1 MIARTDRNLLDDVQS
16 RGPVAYGAEAPAKS
30 IPLLSIIWRRRWTVL
45 LVTLVCT
52 LAAVVYIVTATPV
65 YTSTSRV
72 YVEQIGPQMFTDQG
86 VVTKSDTYLQTQAEM
101 VTSTPILAS
110 AIEAVNAKAMKSFAG
125 VNENLAVYLKK
136 QLNVDV
142 GRKDEIISVSFDS
155 PYPVEAATLV
165 NAVVDAYVTYQS
177 GQKHST
183 AAEMLKILEKEKAA
197 RDAELN
203 AQMRAAVD
211 FKTKNGALSF
221 DTEKGNIVMDQL
233 SQLTQALVQ
242 AQVDTVAAKRQ
253 FDEATTMLK
262 DPKGLQNLV
271 ELYQS
276 KGYTYEDREYGEMRA
291 QLTQLRIQDKG
302 MQNFEM
308 TGHPRRSAFRDAIQD
323 LEKQIIEKEERLAKA
338 YISDLERQ
346 VKTAQ
351 AKEDQLQGMTDAQ
364 RKVAME
370 LNAKATEY
378 VKMTDDIHR
387 TQSECDMLQQRIRE
401 IAVTGDTGALNIN
414 ILEVARPEEKPSK
427 PRKPLVLAA
436 ALMVGLVLGTGLGV
450 TRELIDHRFRN
461 ADEVTAALGLP
472 VLGIV
477 PHMPDKQPVSVRGR
491 TVHLEPMSPT
501 SESYRTIRTAIFFG
515 APSDQTKAILVTSP
529 EAGDGKSTS
538 ASNLAIAM
546 AQAGHRTL
554 LLDCDFRKPTQHKIF
569 ELDENVGINSVLE
582 GQLRLRDAI
591 QRTPVRLL
599 HVLPCGPIP
608 PNPSEILNGKRFAV
622 VMKALLEFYD
632 KVVIDSPPVTAVT
645 DARIL
650 SASADCTLMVLRAEK
665 STRRVSAQAR
675 DSLISV
681 GANLLGVVFND
692 LSKKKGGYYAGYGY
706 YGYRSSRQVSSRPA
720 HELAAPDRSLG
731 APAGVLGGDDLA

>member
-1 MIARTDRNLLDDVQS
+1 MIARTDRNLLDDAQA
-16 RGPVAYGAEAPAKS
+16 RGLAAFAADAPAKA
-30 IPLLSIIWRRRWTVL
+30 IPFFQIIWRRRWTVL
-45 LVTLVCT
+45 LVTLACT
-52 LAAVVYIVTATPV
+52 AAAVLYLVAATPV
-65 YTSTSRV
+65 YTSTSRL

-86 VVTKSDTYLQTQAEM
+86 VVTKSDTYLQTQAQM
-101 VTSTPILAS
+101 LTSTPILAS
-110 AIEAVNAKAMKSFAG
+110 AVDAVNAKVMKSFSG
-125 VNENLAVYLKK
+125 VNENLTVYLKK

-183 AAEMLKILEKEKAA
+183 AAEMLKILQKEKAA

-211 FKTKNGALSF
+211 FKTRNGALSF
-221 DTEKGNIVMDQL
+221 DTEKGNIVVDKL

-242 AQVDTVAAKRQ
+242 AQVDTVAARRQ
-253 FDEATTMLK
+253 YDESLAMLN
-262 DPKGLQNLV
+262 DNQGRQNLV

-276 KGYTYEDREYGEMRA
+276 RGYNYEDREYGEMRS
-291 QLTQLRIQDKG
+291 QLTQLKLQEKG
-302 MQNFEM
+302 IQNFELA
-308 TGHPRRSAFRDAIQD
+308 GHPRRSAFRDAIKD
-323 LEKQIIEKEERLAKA
+323 LESQIVDKEKRLARA
-338 YISDLERQ
+338 YLSDLERQ
-346 VKTAQ
+346 VKAAK
-351 AKEDQLQGMTDAQ
+351 AKEDQIQGMVDAQ
-364 RKVAME
+364 QQTAME

-387 TQSECDMLQQRIRE
+387 TQNECDMLEQRIRE

-427 PRKPLVLAA
+427 PKKPLVLGA
-436 ALMVGLVLGTGLGV
+436 ALVVGLVLGTGLGV

-477 PHMPDKQPVSVRGR
+477 PHMSDKQPVTVRGK
-491 TVHLEPMSPT
+491 TVHVEPMSPV

-515 APSDQTKAILVTSP
+515 APSDQTKSILVTSP

-554 LLDCDFRKPTQHKIF
+554 LLDCDFRKPVQHKIF
-569 ELDENVGINSVLE
+569 EFDEKVGINSVLE
-582 GQLRLRDAI
+582 GHLRLRDAI

-665 STRRVSAQAR
+665 STRRASAHAR
-675 DSLISV
+675 DNLASV
-681 GANLLGVVFND
+681 GANLLGVIFND
-692 LSKKKGGYYAGYGY
+692 LNKTRGGYYTGYGY
-706 YGYRSSRQVSSRPA
+706 YGYRTSRQVSSRPA
-720 HELAAPDRSLG
+720 EELGTRSLG
-731 APAGVLGGDDLA
+731 SPAGVLGGDDVA

>member
-1 MIARTDRNLLDDVQS
+1 MIARTDRNLLDEPQA
-16 RGPVAYGAEAPAKS
+16 RGPAIFADAPAKAL
-30 IPLLSIIWRRRWTVL
+30 PFLQIIWRRRWTVV
-45 LVTLVCT
+45 LVTFLCVA
-52 LAAVVYIVTATPV
+52 AAVLYIVAATPV
-65 YTSTSRV
+65 YTSTSRI
-72 YVEQIGPQMFTDQG
+72 YVEQLGPQMFTDQG
-86 VVTKSDTYLQTQAEM
+86 VVTRSDTYLQTQAQM
-101 VTSTPILAS
+101 LTSTPILAS
-110 AIEAVNAKAMKSFAG
+110 AVDAVNAKGMKSFAG
-125 VNENLAVYLKK
+125 VNENLTVYLKK

-155 PYPVEAATLV
+155 YYPVEAATLV
-165 NAVVDAYVTYQS
+165 NAIVDAYVTYES

-183 AAEMLKILEKEKAA
+183 AAEMLKILQKEKVA

-221 DTEKGNIVMDQL
+221 DTEKGNIVMDKL
-233 SQLTQALVQ
+233 SQLTQALVA
-242 AQVDTVAAKRQ
+242 AQVDTVGAKRKY
-253 FDEATTMLK
+253 DEAAAMLK
-262 DPKGLQNLV
+262 NKGGMRDLV

-276 KGYTYEDREYGEMRA
+276 KGWNFEDREYGDMRS
-291 QLTQLRIQDKG
+291 QLTQLKIQDKG
-302 MQNFEM
+302 MQNFELG
-308 TGHPRRSAFRDAIQD
+308 GHPRRTAFRDAIQD
-323 LEKQIIEKEERLAKA
+323 LEKQIAEKEERLARA
-338 YISDLERQ
+338 YVSDLERD
-346 VKTAQ
+346 VEAAQ
-351 AKEDQLQGMTDAQ
+351 AKENQLQSMADAQ
-364 RKVAME
+364 QKVAME

-378 VKMTDDIHR
+378 VKMTDDIRR
-387 TQSECDMLQQRIRE
+387 TQNECDMLEQRIRE

-427 PRKPLVLAA
+427 PKKPLVLTA
-436 ALMVGLVLGTGLGV
+436 ALMLGLVLGTGLGV

-461 ADEVTAALGLP
+461 ADEVTADLGLP

-477 PHMPDKQPVSVRGR
+477 PHMSDKQPITVRGK
-491 TVHLEPMSPT
+491 TVHVEPMSPI
-501 SESYRTIRTAIFFG
+501 SEAYRTIRTAIFFG

-608 PNPSEILNGKRFAV
+608 PNPSEILNGKRFSV

-665 STRRVSAQAR
+665 STRRASAHAR
-675 DSLISV
+675 DSLVSV
-681 GANLLGVVFND
+681 GANLLGVIFND
-692 LSKKKGGYYAGYGY
+692 LVKTKGGYYSGYGY
-706 YGYRSSRQVSSRPA
+706 YGYRTSRQVSSRPA
-720 HELAAPDRSLG
+720 EDPGAPGRSLG
-731 APAGVLGGDDLA
+731 APAGVMGGDELA